1 MQRQDHL
8 FYFFFQKLLMRHVF
22 YGCILIIFQM
32 HSSILDVLLRVWMI
46 FFSSKAL
53 VRKILISEIAVGFA
67 LLEEGHGAGGWG
79 DGGMLLRDGNSPGCT
94 TTGWTRQARPSARAK
109 EMVT

>member
-1 MQRQDHL
+1 M
-8 FYFFFQKLLMRHVF
+8 
-22 YGCILIIFQM
+22 
-32 HSSILDVLLRVWMI
+32 
-46 FFSSKAL
+46 
-53 VRKILISEIAVGFA
+53 LISEIAVGFA